1 MDFNFN
7 FHVHHHHDT
16 SVVMN
21 AITNLKETVMTALE
35 QLQAEITAASENI
48 AAART
53 ATDKAVDLIDLLD
66 KKIDEV
72 LERGIS
78 EEAVKELSVQVKAA
92 REALITDV
100 TELNEKIAGT
110 TIPE

>member
-1 MDFNFN
+1 
-7 FHVHHHHDT
+7 
-16 SVVMN
+16 
-21 AITNLKETVMTALE
+21 MTALE